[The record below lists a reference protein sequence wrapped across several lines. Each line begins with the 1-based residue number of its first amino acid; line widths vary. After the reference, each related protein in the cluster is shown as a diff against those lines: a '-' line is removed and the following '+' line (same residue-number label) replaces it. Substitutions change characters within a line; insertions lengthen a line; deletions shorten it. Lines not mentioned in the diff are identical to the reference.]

1 MTDDF
6 KSELLDYITGD
17 LEIEQG
23 TDEPIIVEDNG
34 SIDSSHIG
42 FIHSMLR
49 AEGFSQGGEVMTGTF
64 TELGKIQFTNTDKIL
79 IYGNMSGRGIT
90 EVRGSIIIADENYN
104 YISYIAE
111 FSTGTKFNRF
121 EVLERDETNLVYGVD
136 YNSDT
141 QTKRFLLLNDII
153 GSYLTYREYKCVLRK
168 SYNFPSNYN
177 LQYLTIYGTYKKIS
191 SAEYL
196 FIGSQ
201 YDPNSTPMQPIYNPV
216 VITVDV
222 NVGEQNEWNRYTS
235 NVTAEM
241 DMAFDSFCIWQDN
254 NLQLKFG
261 AYAFMQGMYNEFT
274 FDGSTITN
282 TKSIGWGSPKSIN
295 MVDINTTY
303 LVSETVSPATIEYD
317 KVGTNSLINIKTET
331 LTGNIQTIQSYKIN
345 GLLFVLLGTY
355 NQNTETRMQE
365 VNLIVND
372 EFYSN
377 PIENVILYINDN
389 LQHDFMVFNQFN
401 LYKMMYSGM
410 YQEVTINP
418 RSIIGSSSLDY
429 NPNNYNGESYSNYNS
444 LIAHK
449 GTLYNNGNLIF
460 SRNLYNKTILN
471 NTTTSTMQIP
481 SSMLN
486 DTNIEQENL
495 VSETNLEMVNNQS
508 TITKNIYEML
518 LINFINTINVID
530 EDTTKNYPT
539 TANYVNTNINT
550 GTQTNYE
557 NTQCSKYR
565 INYAD
570 NTTSVG
576 SLTWT
581 SIDKFN
587 KETTISISVSKLITS
602 IDLISENET
611 TVYMSIDGSDLVVGN
626 NYTINQKI
634 RTSNKPLPVQLQ
646 YNNEDVMYNNE
657 NVMVYVKE

>member
-1 MTDDF
+1 MTDDY
-6 KSELLDYITGD
+6 KEELLDYITGD

-23 TDEPIIVEDNG
+23 TNEPIIIEDNG

-42 FIHSMLR
+42 FINSMLR
-49 AEGFSQGGEVMTGTF
+49 SEGFSQSGEVMTGTF

-79 IYGNMSGRGIT
+79 IYGNMSGRGIS

-141 QTKRFLLLNDII
+141 QTRRFLLLNDII
-153 GSYLTYREYKCVLRK
+153 SSYLTYQEYKCVLRK
-168 SYNFPSNYN
+168 SYNFPSNYSP
-177 LQYLTIYGTYKKIS
+177 QYLTVYGTYKKYN

-201 YDPNSTPMQPIYNPV
+201 YDPNSTPTQPIYNPV

-241 DMAFDSFCIWQDN
+241 DLAFDSFCIWQDN

-303 LVSETVSPATIEYD
+303 LVSETVSPATIKYD
-317 KVGTNSLINIKTET
+317 KVETNSLTNIKTET
-331 LTGNIQTIQSYKIN
+331 LTGNVQTIQSYKIN

-355 NQNTETRMQE
+355 NQNTEIRMQE

-389 LQHDFMVFNQFN
+389 LQHDFMVFNRFN
-401 LYKMMYSGM
+401 LYKMMYSGE
-410 YQEVTINP
+410 YQQVSTLP

-471 NTTTSTMQIP
+471 NTTTSTLQIP
-481 SSMLN
+481 NSMLN
-486 DTNIEQENL
+486 DTNIEEENL
-495 VSETNLEMVNNQS
+495 VSETNLTMVNNQS

-518 LINFINTINVID
+518 LINFINTISVID
-530 EDTTKNYPT
+530 EDTSTNYPT
-539 TANYVNTNINT
+539 IANYVNENINT
-550 GTQTNYE
+550 GTQSNYE
-557 NTQCSKYR
+557 DTQCTKYR
-565 INYAD
+565 INYTD
-570 NTTSVG
+570 TTTSIN
-576 SLTWT
+576 SLVWS

-587 KETTISISVSKLITS
+587 KETSISIYVDKEMTS
-602 IDLISENET
+602 IDLISNDENTIYLTIPLE
-611 TVYMSIDGSDLVVGN
+611 VEVGQY
-626 NYTINQKI
+626 YTINQKV
-634 RTSNKPLPVQLQ
+634 RTGTKPVPVQLQ
-646 YNNEDVMYNNE
+646 YNNEDINYNNE
-657 NVMVYVKE
+657 PVMVYIKE